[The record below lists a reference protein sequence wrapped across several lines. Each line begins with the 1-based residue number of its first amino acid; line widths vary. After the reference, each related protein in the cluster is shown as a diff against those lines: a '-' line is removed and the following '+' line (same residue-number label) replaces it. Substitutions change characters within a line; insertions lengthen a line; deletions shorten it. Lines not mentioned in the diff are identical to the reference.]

1 MSVGVGIAAGFVL
14 TLLLRKV
21 LADLL
26 AVNANETLALMIAT
40 VVLAVVAL
48 VATAIPAR
56 RAASIDPMEALRYE

>member
-26 AVNANETLALMIAT
+26 AVNANEALALMIAT

-48 VATAIPAR
+48 VASAIPAR
-56 RAASIDPMEALRYE
+56 RAASIDPMGALRYE